1 MRVLENVNFL
11 TLKTECTSINTSI
24 MCDNMRIL
32 ISSELILD
40 TEFLHY
46 TEHDNI
52 KISYCVEV
60 VCTVY
65 GRAFLT
71 HASWAWD
78 P

>member
-1 MRVLENVNFL
+1 MQLFLPLERSCTILQNVRVLENVNFL

-40 TEFLHY
+40 TEFLYY

-52 KISYCVEV
+52 KNSYCV
-60 VCTVY
+60 
-65 GRAFLT
+65 
-71 HASWAWD
+71 
-78 P
+78 